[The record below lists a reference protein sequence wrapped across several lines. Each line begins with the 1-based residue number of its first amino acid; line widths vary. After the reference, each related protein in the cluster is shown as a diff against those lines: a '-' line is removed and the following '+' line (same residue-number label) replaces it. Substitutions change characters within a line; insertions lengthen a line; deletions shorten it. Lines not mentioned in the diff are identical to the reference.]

1 MSKNRHDNFK
11 GEKMKQKQ
19 SLKTML
25 LDIANINI
33 YHAGLA
39 KERVTDQQR
48 LTGSKMACKLNQL
61 INDIVGKHG
70 VWDKEI
76 TSVINKA

>member
-1 MSKNRHDNFK
+1 MNKKITYGNFMSKNRHDNFK

-39 KERVTDQQR
+39 KERVTDQ
-48 LTGSKMACKLNQL
+48 
-61 INDIVGKHG
+61 
-70 VWDKEI
+70 
-76 TSVINKA
+76 